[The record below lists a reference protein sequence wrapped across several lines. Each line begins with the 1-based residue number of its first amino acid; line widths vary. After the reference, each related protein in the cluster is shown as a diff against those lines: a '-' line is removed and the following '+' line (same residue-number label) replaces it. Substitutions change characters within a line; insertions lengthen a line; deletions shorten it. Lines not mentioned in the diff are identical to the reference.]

1 MEYLRGINHGGGG
14 AWLTGSR
21 VPQDG
26 QTPLHWAAE
35 NGREAMMELLCKAGA
50 DKEAKDE
57 VSGGRVQGESGA
69 VRCGSL
75 WFRFY
80 SFGTEWNDLSKM

>member
-1 MEYLRGINHGGGG
+1 VG
-14 AWLTGSR
+14 
-21 VPQDG
+21 V
-26 QTPLHWAAE
+26 
-35 NGREAMMELLCKAGA
+35 LLEAGA
-50 DKEAKDE
+50 DKEATKK
-57 VSGGRVQGESGA
+57 VGKGRVQGESGA